1 MAKMTSEEARA
12 FVEKKAK
19 EEQERIESKKLSCR
33 PRTREEILRSLSRR
47 GRKS

>member
-19 EEQERIESKKLSCR
+19 EEQKRIEAKKLSCR
-33 PRTREEILRSLSRR
+33 PRTREEILRSLSKR